1 MLKILK
7 ILPSFWNRKTDK
19 KKILIPNHI
28 RSVEVLKVC
37 LPMLTILMSQKS
49 EIWIELILL
58 ENVKKNNATIGVSF
72 CMHWTKFKALCL
84 IVK

>member
-7 ILPSFWNRKTDK
+7 NLPSFQNLKTE

-28 RSVEVLKVC
+28 QSVEVFKVC
-37 LPMLTILMSQKS
+37 LPMLTILISQKF

-58 ENVKKNNATIGVSF
+58 KNVKKNNATIGVSF
-72 CMHWTKFKALCL
+72 CMC
-84 IVK
+84 